1 MARQARRSGLSRSRE
16 RISEMNKYYVEFQ
29 ESGWM
34 RVGLYLYAQS
44 PKQVRD
50 MLAEY
55 DIIVLD
61 QTD

>member
-1 MARQARRSGLSRSRE
+1 
-16 RISEMNKYYVEFQ
+16 MNKYYVEFQ

-34 RVGLYLYAQS
+34 RVGLYVYAQS

>member
-1 MARQARRSGLSRSRE
+1 
-16 RISEMNKYYVEFQ
+16 MNRYYVEFQ
-29 ESGWM
+29 ESTL
-34 RVGLYLYAQS
+34 RVGLYVYAQS